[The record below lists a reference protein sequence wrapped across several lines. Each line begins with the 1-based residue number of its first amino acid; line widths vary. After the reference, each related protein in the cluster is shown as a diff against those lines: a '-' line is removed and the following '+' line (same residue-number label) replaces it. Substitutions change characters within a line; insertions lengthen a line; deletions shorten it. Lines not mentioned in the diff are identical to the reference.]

1 MDRSGSV
8 DTDQTTWNA
17 RLIETVFDGHRKRS
31 MSAHG
36 TRIWV
41 LITDGASS
49 RLCSCHDGMATPI
62 TAPLFDLYGTASDG
76 RDVEAYRAWF
86 KAEPQKRLSQ
96 NPRRQHVWHVSQ
108 LLLEGACEGA
118 YDGLVIIAAA
128 PVAAELEEA
137 LAPETRALLIG
148 NIVHD
153 SSCLEPDA
161 ACEQQDIR
169 H

>member
-1 MDRSGSV
+1 
-8 DTDQTTWNA
+8 
-17 RLIETVFDGHRKRS
+17 
-31 MSAHG
+31 MSAHRA
-36 TRIWV
+36 RIWI

-62 TAPLFDLYGTASDG
+62 TTPLFDVHGISSDDQDVTA
-76 RDVEAYRAWF
+76 YKAWF

-96 NPRRQHVWHVSQ
+96 NPRRQHLLHVAQ
-108 LLLEGACEGA
+108 LLLEGARERA

-128 PVAAELEEA
+128 PVAAEIKEA

-148 NIVHD
+148 NIVRAGF
-153 SSCLEPDA
+153 CLEPEI